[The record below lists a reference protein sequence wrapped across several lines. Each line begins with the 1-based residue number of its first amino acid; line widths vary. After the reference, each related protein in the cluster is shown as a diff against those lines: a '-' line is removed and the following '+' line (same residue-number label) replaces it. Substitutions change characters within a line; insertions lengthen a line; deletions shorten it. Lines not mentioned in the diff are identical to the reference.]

1 MVASPSGISSM
12 SIGLV
17 DVEAVYSRDEEGTLR
32 RLVTRADVDHIT
44 ICDVGAYASAC
55 CWLSKMPWIA

>member
-1 MVASPSGISSM
+1 M